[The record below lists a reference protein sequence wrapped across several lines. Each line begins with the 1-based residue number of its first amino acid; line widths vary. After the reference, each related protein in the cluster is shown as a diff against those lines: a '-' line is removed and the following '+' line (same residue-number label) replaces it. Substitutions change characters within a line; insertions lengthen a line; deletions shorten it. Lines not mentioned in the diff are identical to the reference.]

1 MKFSLTDSSTWF
13 KNRCAKGMNNK
24 PLRGPGPICWIYL
37 ILSIL
42 GIFIL
47 LIDSLKTISKKE
59 KNKTKRIVKYIIKI
73 IWSIFITYFIYV
85 GCYNCSGLYAF
96 ILTIG
101 FALFINFMLYL
112 L

>member
-1 MKFSLTDSSTWF
+1 MVFSLTDSSTWF
-13 KNRCAKGMNNK
+13 KNRCAKGMDNK
-24 PLRGPGPICWIYL
+24 ALHGPGPLCWIYL

-42 GIFIL
+42 GIIIL
-47 LIDSLKTISKKE
+47 LLDSLKTISIKE
-59 KNKTKRIVKYIIKI
+59 KNKTRQIIKSIIKI
-73 IWSIFITYFIYV
+73 IWSIFSAYFIYV

-101 FALFINFMLYL
+101 FGLFINFMLYL